1 MACYEHVFITRP
13 DITAQQVEALTDS
26 LTKVVEENGGKV
38 ANTEYWGL
46 RTMAYPI
53 KKNKKA
59 HYVMMNLD
67 APHPAILETER
78 QERLNEDVMRFM
90 TIRVD
95 EFKEGPSIMMQKPDR
110 RRRDED
116 DGKRSEGKRS

>member
-1 MACYEHVFITRP
+1 MTCYEHVFITRP
-13 DITAQQVEALTDS
+13 DITAQQVEALTDT

-59 HYVMMNLD
+59 HYVMMNLE

-95 EFKEGPSIMMQKPDR
+95 EHKEGPSIMMQKPDR
-110 RRRDED
+110 RHRDD
-116 DGKRSEGKRS
+116 DNKGKR